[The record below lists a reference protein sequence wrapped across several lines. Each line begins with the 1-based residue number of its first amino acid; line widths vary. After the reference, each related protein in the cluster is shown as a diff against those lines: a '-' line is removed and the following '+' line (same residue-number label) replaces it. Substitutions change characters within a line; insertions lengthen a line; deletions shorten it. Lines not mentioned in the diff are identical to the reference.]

1 MLAIDKTS
9 RIPIYEQI
17 VEGIARQIATGL
29 LKEGEKLPS
38 VRELSLL
45 LDANPN
51 TVQKAITELDRIGL
65 VVSYPGRGCFVAVGA
80 RVALHER
87 GRAKLKEML
96 TLAHELH
103 LCGFSKQELIHAL
116 SEAVDTTN
124 HHE

>member
-9 RIPIYEQI
+9 RTPIYEQI
-17 VEGIARQIATGL
+17 VEGIARQIATGF

-51 TVQKAITELDRIGL
+51 TVQKAITELDRTGL
-65 VVSYPGRGCFVAVGA
+65 VISYPGRGCFIASGA
-80 RVALHER
+80 REALHER
-87 GRAKLKEML
+87 GRVKLKEML
-96 TLAHELH
+96 ALARELH
-103 LCGFSKQELIHAL
+103 LCGFSEAELMHAL
-116 SEAVDTTN
+116 SETLNPGN